1 MPLSL
6 FAYRRQN
13 GNMRRVTNRIAASLD
28 EDVTLD
34 DLAAATNLS
43 PAHMVRQYSRLCGES
58 PMQTLRRLRLQRAFD
73 QIGKGPYGR
82 FTAIG
87 FEAGYGSSA
96 AFTHAFR
103 KQFGIAPSDV
113 PSILR
118 PESKPVPLRLE
129 YLPERLVWKFDYEGL
144 YAQNGWY
151 KAHLVWQCTLAGRD
165 DLFAWRVN
173 DRDHPFSENGGNRVK
188 LTHFVPA
195 SDLPLPLE
203 ADRLTLPG
211 GHYVVTETVFNE
223 RVGFVRA
230 LEDRIREEL
239 GCKLIDRPSLER
251 EPAERCWRVPEE
263 RRVVMYLPIEQ
274 IDAHGR
280 QRCLEAEA
288 ICRRKS

>member
-13 GNMRRVTNRIAASLD
+13 GNMRRVTNKIAASLD
-28 EDVTLD
+28 EDVTLE

-73 QIGKGPYGR
+73 LIGKGPYGR

-87 FEAGYGSSA
+87 FAAGYGSSA

-103 KQFGIAPSDV
+103 KQFGMAPSDV
-113 PSILR
+113 PSIIR
-118 PESKPVPLRLE
+118 PAPTPVPLHLE
-129 YLPERLVWKFDYEGL
+129 YLPERKVWQTEYEGL

-151 KAHLVWQCTLAGRD
+151 KANLVWQCTLAGRD
-165 DLFAWRVN
+165 DLFTWRIN
-173 DRDHPFSENGGNRVK
+173 DRDHPFSEKGSNRVK
-188 LTHFVPA
+188 LTHFLPVQELA
-195 SDLPLPLE
+195 SPLE
-203 ADRLTLPG
+203 ADLAVLPG

-223 RVGFVRA
+223 RTGFVRA
-230 LEDRIREEL
+230 LEDRIRDEL

-251 EPAERCWRVPEE
+251 EPAERCWRVPQE
-263 RRVVMYLPIEQ
+263 RRVVMYLPVEP
-274 IDAHGR
+274 IDKHGR
-280 QRCLEAEA
+280 QLCQEAEA
-288 ICRRKS
+288 MGRRKF

>member
-87 FEAGYGSSA
+87 FAAGYGSSA

-118 PESKPVPLRLE
+118 PAPLPPPLTLVH
-129 YLPERLVWKFDYEGL
+129 LPERAVWKFDYEGV

-165 DLFAWRVN
+165 ELFAWRIN
-173 DRDHPFSENGGNRVK
+173 DRDHPFSERGANHVK

-195 SDLPLPLE
+195 SELPGPLE
-203 ADRLTLPG
+203 ADRIVLPA
-211 GHYVVTETVFNE
+211 GHYAMTETVFNE
-223 RVGFVRA
+223 RTGFVEA
-230 LEDRIREEL
+230 LADRIRDEL
-239 GCKLIDRPSLER
+239 DCRLIDRPSLER
-251 EPAERCWRVPEE
+251 EPAERCWRVPQE
-263 RRVVMYLPIEQ
+263 RRVVMYLPVEPVGP
-274 IDAHGR
+274 HGR
-280 QRCLEAEA
+280 LRCLEAESA
-288 ICRRKS
+288 GTRKS